1 LRTARK
7 LSEADLYHV
16 VSRGVAKQLIFEDD
30 RDRERLLDDLSKTV
44 KERGGELLAWCLMG
58 NHFHALIHLE
68 MSELSKTMRAVLS
81 RYASYFNVRHGRT
94 GHLFQDRFK
103 SEAIDTDEYLLA
115 VVRYIHANPVKAGIT
130 KDCRYRWS
138 SYGCY
143 LGGRGPCDTSFVLDV
158 FGGLEQFTRFHS
170 VQADDNCLDVAQ
182 MRRRL
187 SDEKA
192 LACAKEIAGKI
203 ELHEIGSLP
212 KSERDALLRSMRVGG
227 LSIKQVQR
235 LTGIGTAI
243 IDHANCRRG

>member
-1 LRTARK
+1 
-7 LSEADLYHV
+7 
-16 VSRGVAKQLIFEDD
+16 VAKQLVFEDD
-30 RDRERLLDDLSKTV
+30 LDRERFLDDLSKTV
-44 KERGGELLAWCLMG
+44 KEDGGELLAWCLMD

-68 MSELSKTMRAVLS
+68 MSKLSKTMRSVLS
-81 RYASYFNVRHGRT
+81 GYASYFNVRHGRT

-103 SEAIDTDEYLLA
+103 SEAIDTDEYLLT

-143 LGGRGPCDTSFVLDV
+143 LGEMGPCDTSFVLDV
-158 FGGLEQFTRFHS
+158 FGGVEQFTRFHS
-170 VQADDNCLDVAQ
+170 VQADDKCLDVAH

-212 KSERDALLRSMRVGG
+212 KSERDAILRSMRAQG
-227 LSIKQVQR
+227 LTIKQVQR
-235 LTGIGTAI
+235 LTGIGAGI
-243 IDHANCRRG
+243 IDHANRRRG